1 MRRAAALLAI
11 LLLASCS
18 GAPDSQ
24 TPDETSAPDS
34 PTSGEVS
41 TPGRTEVDWSGLPT
55 EYQRII
61 DEETAERDCVALQE
75 MFDVAPDRADLLSY
89 IDEALREADC
99 Y

>member
-1 MRRAAALLAI
+1 MKRAAALLAI

-18 GAPDSQ
+18 GVLDSRTPEEANAPDSA
-24 TPDETSAPDS
+24 TSDES
-34 PTSGEVS
+34 S
-41 TPGRTEVDWSGLPT
+41 TAGRTEVDWSGLPT

-75 MFDVAPDRADLLSY
+75 MFDVAPDRADLLAY
-89 IDEALREADC
+89 IDEALREAGC